1 MLMPGDLTAVEILYT
16 QVKDDGKDQGE
27 IQQNVE
33 ITIKQGSHCIL
44 NGNIY
49 TKSIKGFDQEVQE
62 KQKGKIG
69 NKFPFQSS
77 SSLFPSQM

>member
-1 MLMPGDLTAVEILYT
+1 MLMPGDFTAIEILYA
-16 QVKDDGKDQGE
+16 QVEDDGKNQGE

-33 ITIKQGSHCIL
+33 ITILQGSYGIL

-49 TKSIKGFDQEVQE
+49 TKGIKWFDKKVQE

-69 NKFPFQSS
+69 DKFPFQSS

>member
-1 MLMPGDLTAVEILYT
+1 MLMPGDLTAVEILYS
-16 QVKDDGKDQGE
+16 QVEDDGKNQGE

-33 ITIKQGSHCIL
+33 IAILQGSNNIL
-44 NGNIY
+44 YGNVN
-49 TKSIKGFDQEVQE
+49 TKSIKWFDQQIQE

-69 NKFPFQSS
+69 DKFPFQGS